1 MLTRIWQTY
10 KRQCV
15 IGGIALAVI
24 LILVYFYFLFQT
36 GIWYN
41 DVFLVRQTD
50 GSFQGAK
57 DDARFTLDI
66 TRTDNGAQIA
76 FSVNDETRQY
86 EVVQTEM
93 NDHPAA
99 QFYEDGALV
108 YEGLALDHGAS
119 GRSYLIA
126 DEDFNLIDGLLVQS
140 TWQKTRPAEEWFPG
154 YSAQYRWTV
163 IAQEDAYD
171 IRGNPAILVLAIIPA
186 VFLGL
191 DLRYPDLAFEL
202 RYRRYVDGDC
212 EPNAYYRFWQKI
224 GRVILAILIAVCLV
238 MGLISRVG

>member
-50 GSFQGAK
+50 GSFKGAGYALSVTPTPEGT
-57 DDARFTLDI
+57 DIVFT
-66 TRTDNGAQIA
+66 A
-76 FSVNDETRQY
+76 NDETRTY
-86 EVVQTEM
+86 SVVNIQNSGVE
-93 NDHPAA
+93 
-99 QFYEDGALV
+99 FYQNGTLTHTMQVEQMG
-108 YEGLALDHGAS
+108 
-119 GRSYLIA
+119 
-126 DEDFNLIDGLLVQS
+126 DFFILIDENGEAELPFRISYSNQNEDDLFP
-140 TWQKTRPAEEWFPG
+140 TNHELYGWTREIQTG
-154 YSAQYRWTV
+154 
-163 IAQEDAYD
+163 
-171 IRGNPAILVLAIIPA
+171 IRGEPM
-186 VFLGL
+186 FLFFAALFGVPLFL
-191 DLRYPDLAFEL
+191 DIHYPDLFFEL

-224 GRVILAILIAVCLV
+224 GRVILAILIAACLV

>member
-57 DDARFTLDI
+57 DDARFTLDV

-93 NDHPAA
+93 NNHPAA

-140 TWQKTRPAEEWFPG
+140 TWQKTRPAEEWFP
-154 YSAQYRWTV
+154 
-163 IAQEDAYD
+163 
-171 IRGNPAILVLAIIPA
+171 
-186 VFLGL
+186 L
-191 DLRYPDLAFEL
+191 DGHRAGGC
-202 RYRRYVDGDC
+202 V
-212 EPNAYYRFWQKI
+212 
-224 GRVILAILIAVCLV
+224 
-238 MGLISRVG
+238 